1 MEERGLG
8 PSGLRLPVVGRR
20 IRRPVRREGAE
31 RYLFLMLVSFAATVI
46 GTRWFLALT
55 GFPQLG
61 GGDLHIAHALWGG
74 AALFAASILP
84 ILLAGRAV
92 YTVSA
97 VLAGIGGG
105 LFIDE
110 VGKLITATNDYFYPA
125 AAPII
130 YATFLLTALVWL
142 RARAPDDP
150 DPRSQLLTAL
160 ELLEE
165 SVEGDLQRGE
175 ADELRARLEA
185 AAARAPAPEQR
196 RLARDL
202 LDFVDDG
209 QLRVAPDPVDRL
221 GGLRAGWQ
229 RRADRWLGGRGLRLV
244 IVGALLLTGIVQ
256 VLALVNIAANL
267 RVEPGEPVAPLTALQ
282 LFHLGTEAAAG
293 VLIVVGAVLVA
304 AAGRHRLGWT
314 LAYFGLLVVLTLG
327 DLVSF
332 YIRQFDSVLLVI
344 GHVALLAAVVTYRD
358 RLRAEGP
365 EPPAAPGAASV
376 QSR

>member
-1 MEERGLG
+1 
-8 PSGLRLPVVGRR
+8 
-20 IRRPVRREGAE
+20 
-31 RYLFLMLVSFAATVI
+31 MLVSFAATVI
-46 GTRWFLALT
+46 GTRWFLELT

-74 AALFAASILP
+74 AALFAAAILP

-92 YTVSA
+92 YTTSA

-110 VGKLITATNDYFYPA
+110 VGKFITATNDYFYPA

-165 SVEGDLQRGE
+165 SVEGDLQRRE
-175 ADELRARLEA
+175 ADELSARLRSA
-185 AAARAPAPEQR
+185 DARAPAPEQR
-196 RLARDL
+196 RLAGEL
-202 LDFVDDG
+202 LDFVVSG
-209 QLRVAPDPVDRL
+209 QLRVAPDPVDRF
-221 GGLRAGWQ
+221 GGIRAGWR
-229 RRADRWLGGRGLRLV
+229 RRADLWLGGRGLRLA
-244 IVGALLLTGIVQ
+244 IVAALLVTGIVQ
-256 VLALVNIAANL
+256 VLALAEIGTNL
-267 RVEPGEPVAPLTALQ
+267 SVEPGEPLTRLAGFQ
-282 LFHLGTEAAAG
+282 IAHLAIEAVAG

-304 AAGRHRLGWT
+304 ASGRHRIGWT
-314 LAYFGLLVVLTLG
+314 LAYFGLLIVLTLG

-332 YIRQFDSVLLVI
+332 YVRQFDSVLVVI
-344 GHVALLAAVVTYRD
+344 GHAALLAAVVGYRD
-358 RLRAEGP
+358 RLSSE
-365 EPPAAPGAASV
+365 EP
-376 QSR
+376 RT